1 MIDTICKLKIK
12 KKFMFIEDNIDANVT
27 FSKRLLSTNKKK
39 LNDNGGLNSLEII
52 RLPKYYFQRILKTLA
67 F

>member
-1 MIDTICKLKIK
+1 
-12 KKFMFIEDNIDANVT
+12 MFIEDNIDANVT